1 MTATLQDFVS
11 SGERQALLAWCDANP
26 AYLGVSHTSDGEP
39 YLLRKI
45 SNSNAIAAGNGF
57 PAVAYEIQ
65 TRIRER
71 FPMLGETLPRFHDGM
86 VVGVLLPGGE
96 FPTHTDEKFRDDAGR
111 VCVGVN
117 ALIQAPESGGV
128 LHVNGVDHPQQA
140 GDAVAFLLSERPH
153 GVSSVAGTV
162 PRIVWSWRFMVERS
176 AWESQ

>member
-1 MTATLQDFVS
+1 MTVTLQDFVS
-11 SGERQALLAWCDANP
+11 VGERKSLLEWCKTHP
-26 AYLGVSHTSDGEP
+26 AHLGVSHTPDGKP
-39 YLLRKI
+39 YPLRKI
-45 SNSNAIAAGNGF
+45 SDSNAIAAGDGF

-71 FPMLGETLPRFHDGM
+71 FPVLADTLPRFHHGM
-86 VVGVLLPGGE
+86 AVGVLLPGGE
-96 FPTHTDEKFRDDAGR
+96 FQTHTDEKFRDDAGR

-128 LHVNGVDHPQQA
+128 LHINGVEHPQQA
-140 GDAVAFLLSERPH
+140 GDAVAFLLSEQPH
-153 GVSSVAGTV
+153 GVSAVAGTV

>member
-1 MTATLQDFVS
+1 MNVTLKNFVTL
-11 SGERQALLAWCDANP
+11 GERQALLEWCYSHP
-26 AYLGVSHTSDGEP
+26 EYFGVSHTSDGEP

-45 SNSNAIAAGNGF
+45 SNSNAIAADDDF

-71 FPMLGETLPRFHDGM
+71 FPMIGESLSRFLNGM
-86 VVGVLLPGGE
+86 AVGVLLPGGK
-96 FPTHTDEKFRDDAGR
+96 FATHTDEKFRDDSFR

-128 LHVNGVDHPQQA
+128 LYIDGVDHHQQA
-140 GDAVAFLLSERPH
+140 GDAVAFLLSEQPH
-153 GVSSVAGTV
+153 GVSQVAGNV
-162 PRIVWSWRFMVERS
+162 PRILWSWRFMVDRS